1 MIRKVT
7 RGGAVIVLACL
18 ILGCATRFSPGKIRT
33 EITRQSGQDPLS
45 VFELNLGRFTTMLV
59 KNVLAGEDGELPFEG
74 LEQLQLAVF
83 EAPSDTGPVIDVTL
97 IPVRGWEPVVR
108 MRDEVRS
115 AMVLIRPSG
124 DTVGDIVVVGSGKK
138 KVVYGRL
145 RGDFSSELP
154 SALAEVLREGGPDQV
169 QKVLAEIGG
178 EGSR

>member
-1 MIRKVT
+1 MMRNVM
-7 RGGAVIVLACL
+7 RGGTVIVLACL
-18 ILGCATRFSPGKIRT
+18 MLACATRFSPGKIRT

-45 VFELNLGRFTTMLV
+45 VFELNLGRFTTMLM
-59 KNVLAGEDGELPFEG
+59 KNVLAAEDGTLPFEG

-83 EAPSDTGPVIDVTL
+83 EAPSETGPAIDVTL

-115 AMVLIRPSG
+115 AMVLIRPAG

-145 RGDFSSELP
+145 RGNFSPELP
-154 SALAEVLREGGPDQV
+154 SALAEVLRDGGPDQV
-169 QKVLAEIGG
+169 QKMLTEVGG
-178 EGSR
+178 ESP